1 MSSDA
6 LLYVMAGAVVVS
18 ALALILQALML
29 VGVYKSSA
37 ALRET
42 VTRMAGQVESVVESV
57 QRSQEQT
64 RKQISEVATKASEV
78 LDLAHKQLVRIDDVL
93 GDAVT
98 RAKVQMDR
106 VELILDDSIG
116 KLQETTSLLHKG
128 ILRPVREINGL
139 AAGIQAALGFLFRG
153 QRLTVEQAT
162 HDEEMF
168 I

>member
-1 MSSDA
+1 MSTDA

-18 ALALILQALML
+18 AVALILQALML
-29 VGVYKSSA
+29 VGVYKSTK

-42 VTRMAGQVESVVESV
+42 ATRTAGQVETLVEAL

-64 RKQISEVATKASEV
+64 RKQISEVAAKAGEV
-78 LDLAHKQLVRIDDVL
+78 LDLAHKQLIRIDDVL
-93 GDAVT
+93 GDAVG
-98 RAKVQMDR
+98 RAKIQMDR

-116 KLQETTSLLHKG
+116 KLQETTAPLPNGLLHT
-128 ILRPVREINGL
+128 VRELNGM
-139 AAGIQAALGFLFRG
+139 AAGIQAALSSLFRS
-153 QRLTVEQAT
+153 RRMTVEQAT

>member
-1 MSSDA
+1 MSTDA

-29 VGVYKSSA
+29 VGVYKSTK

-42 VTRMAGQVESVVESV
+42 ATRTAGQVESLVESL

-64 RKQISEVATKASEV
+64 RKQISEVATKAGEV
-78 LDLAHKQLVRIDDVL
+78 LDLAHKQLIRIDDVL
-93 GDAVT
+93 GDAVG
-98 RAKVQMDR
+98 RARIQMDR

-116 KLQETTSLLHKG
+116 KLQETTALLQKG
-128 ILRPVREINGL
+128 ILRPVREINGV
-139 AAGIQAALGFLFRG
+139 AAGVQAALSFLFRS
-153 QRLTVEQAT
+153 QRMTVEQAT